1 MKICQWNEPREKHFQ
16 RNGEGGN
23 YWYFFLNHR
32 FSCAMDVID
41 DDVGEGIATLVSLS
55 ECILPSDVIVYILKD
70 IDEQCQWYA
79 IPFLKHLFKTNDE
92 EKLRTHFSTKMDEVR
107 QIHELLWPGF
117 QIPPIFI
124 SKHEKDMRDNDDSG
138 HELQTVF
145 LKQKSMTTSW
155 AMSWLFWAISK
166 ERRMPPDRAQSQA
179 FIRTLFSHV
188 LQRAGSLSLRL
199 APAGGAGGVV
209 AAIRISM
216 DDPFISSRY
225 LWDRVL
231 RTRIS
236 HEWESRRVCAIY
248 EQVTSP
254 YERPHWIDF
263 LVFGCDPSIRCS
275 YLLKPLVCSIVSQ
288 VAKWMDDNMSR
299 LALEIVTRNRSKQ
312 KTAAESKAVLKHV
325 LVEAACFYLYEN
337 DNLICFGNFFSVCS
351 SL

>member
-1 MKICQWNEPREKHFQ
+1 M
-16 RNGEGGN
+16 
-23 YWYFFLNHR
+23 
-32 FSCAMDVID
+32 
-41 DDVGEGIATLVSLS
+41 
-55 ECILPSDVIVYILKD
+55 
-70 IDEQCQWYA
+70 
-79 IPFLKHLFKTNDE
+79 
-92 EKLRTHFSTKMDEVR
+92 
-107 QIHELLWPGF
+107 
-117 QIPPIFI
+117 
-124 SKHEKDMRDNDDSG
+124 
-138 HELQTVF
+138 
-145 LKQKSMTTSW
+145 
-155 AMSWLFWAISK
+155 
-166 ERRMPPDRAQSQA
+166 
-179 FIRTLFSHV
+179 
-188 LQRAGSLSLRL
+188 
-199 APAGGAGGVV
+199 